1 MDYCGN
7 CGGNNLTIVGG
18 NSANPIYQCND
29 CGCHILPQ
37 WREKERDYYGDYV
50 ERLYRQVIDMSEYEE
65 ICIDEEQ
72 ICVFRAGDK
81 AMIVKP
87 STLYN
92 NLSGRIVTISEA
104 FIDALGREW
113 ICFETEGTPI
123 RWFSFRFEKVGDQL
137 IKLLFLL
144 IWINAILP
152 HHVELQYN
160 PPKEV
165 TVEVMTTAYTI
176 GDGYTPSTVTASGE
190 TPYVGSCAYNNVPIG
205 TLLEIDG
212 RLYVVND
219 RAHED
224 NVVDIYMDSKEDCLE
239 YGKQIKIIKIIEEG

>member
-1 MDYCGN
+1 M
-7 CGGNNLTIVGG
+7 
-18 NSANPIYQCND
+18 
-29 CGCHILPQ
+29 
-37 WREKERDYYGDYV
+37 
-50 ERLYRQVIDMSEYEE
+50 
-65 ICIDEEQ
+65 
-72 ICVFRAGDK
+72 
-81 AMIVKP
+81 
-87 STLYN
+87 
-92 NLSGRIVTISEA
+92 
-104 FIDALGREW
+104 
-113 ICFETEGTPI
+113 
-123 RWFSFRFEKVGDQL
+123 

-152 HHVELQYN
+152 HHVELPYN
-160 PPKEV
+160 PPKKIA
-165 TVEVMTTAYTI
+165 VEVITTAYTI

-239 YGKQIKIIKIIEEG
+239 YGKQIKIINIIEEDDL